1 MSVSGMKILVTGASS
16 GIGAHLAKHLASQ
29 GAEVVVAARR
39 AERLEAMA
47 AESGGSI
54 SALPMDVGDADSVR
68 EGVAEAA
75 ERMGRLDGLF
85 NNAGIEWGGRTL
97 DMTRDD
103 WDKVMAINVNGAF
116 HVANTA
122 AKIMAKQRSGAIL
135 STASVL
141 GFGTGRGVAAYATS
155 KAAVVHMTRNMAQEW
170 ARYGIRV
177 NAIAPG
183 YFPSEMTEPYLSSDR
198 GQDML
203 KAVPMRRAGKLEE
216 LEGPV
221 ELLLGSRGSFIT
233 GVTLPVDGG
242 HLCHPLS

>member
-1 MSVSGMKILVTGASS
+1 MPGKYPT
-16 GIGAHLAKHLASQ
+16 
-29 GAEVVVAARR
+29 
-39 AERLEAMA
+39 
-47 AESGGSI
+47 
-54 SALPMDVGDADSVR
+54 PADTDD
-68 EGVAEAA
+68 E
-75 ERMGRLDGLF
+75 L
-85 NNAGIEWGGRTL
+85 
-97 DMTRDD
+97 D

-183 YFPSEMTEPYLSSDR
+183 YFPTEMTEPYLSSDR